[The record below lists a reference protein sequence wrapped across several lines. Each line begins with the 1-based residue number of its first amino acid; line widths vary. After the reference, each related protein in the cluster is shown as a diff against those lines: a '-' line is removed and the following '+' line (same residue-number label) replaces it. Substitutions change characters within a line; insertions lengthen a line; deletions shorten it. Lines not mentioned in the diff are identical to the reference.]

1 MQLGKEFFLKYL
13 TVGKPA
19 AAEWLQSNPAGTYV
33 AQIVKTHR
41 VSDTDVEV
49 QSFKKHYYYYYYY
62 YYYILKVG
70 QFSQFIV
77 IA

>member
-1 MQLGKEFFLKYL
+1 MQVGKEFFAKYL
-13 TVGKPA
+13 NVGKPA

-33 AQIVKTHR
+33 AQIAKTHR

-62 YYYILKVG
+62 ILKVG